1 MQIINQRRR
10 KIHQRGRETE
20 SSREGSNGGREQ
32 EDRLAEPSGS
42 RQGFRWF
49 RDLETRV
56 SLISQIGDSYL
67 SETSD
72 IVFLVQH
79 LMTVWVESACLD
91 ISQCILNKTIL
102 NVASKYVESVESN
115 CFTQFLI
122 LGTKASSW
130 CRKYLQMV
138 VESFGELA
146 EEQHSVIFFQI
157 ILDSLNFSSA
167 SIAKLTRSPIMGEAV
182 DMHIIEDFI
191 LEQLNLTKSSILEI
205 QRFHSIASEVL
216 KMVQVILDALI
227 KLCRAYAQATDLDSY
242 KLNKR
247 NADSVNLTGID
258 YASHVISITAG
269 TIENLYELGTFAAS
283 GGGSLVTILNLSW
296 KGVVSLLQLTKG
308 IQVERLNVGDII
320 LSLVSLATD
329 SLQCATESWYSF
341 PRETVPISDAKRAFL
356 PIKFF
361 LINAVRISS
370 DYPREAIGIFKEIT
384 QCVLSISTLSILWGN
399 EMHLRSVSEGLV
411 ELVEPTALL
420 LLHTLLNSADVNSDF
435 RRQILDWLLTVPMN
449 SDSMHLDK
457 GFGPDSKLNS
467 LDGIF
472 TMSCDA
478 MPKSDMLLLGRV
490 VVFLNLLKTSQ
501 ALKEDMVVSIS
512 CKLDCLLDI
521 LMHEDIYASILG
533 LEIPISC
540 GSSSP
545 GVVWRPMFSFTL
557 HTLRTFMLVATSS
570 HLAWTQVETFLLCN
584 FLHPHFLCQE
594 LVMELWC
601 FLIRHAELD
610 MIHHMF
616 EGLFS
621 ILKIIASSES
631 SLTPFCPLRKMA
643 RSICILLTHATP
655 ATIDQVYNS
664 ILSDNDSYLSSI
676 ISMTLLLE
684 GGLPLVSLS
693 DNMKMIVNQKV
704 QSEFCGFLVSYFKE
718 HETKDCIS
726 GLHGLPV
733 YALSSA
739 LLSCHIKESS
749 IVDEQLASQILRFAV
764 SLIHGYKQATDST
777 KENHAKLLSPALD
790 IISNMKHV
798 YAPNEIREFILEL
811 KTLFVSGSST
821 DPNASLHQ
829 VKPSLSSLMAKLC
842 HLELAEGEESTI
854 CSAVYDLYHV
864 LLRDRHWAFIHL
876 AIAAFGYFAAR
887 TSWTELWR
895 FVPQDAALSFDVN
908 TGSEANEDRFMSEL
922 KNYLEKEL
930 ALSVVIPCKEQL
942 SCLVKEGMILKKN
955 FRIDSIIPQVIRSET
970 VEAINVNEDHVKVK
984 RRKLPNGI
992 DEGMKLLQ
1000 NGLKVMNN
1008 AIAQTESSE
1017 LRDAFSSHISRLE
1030 DVISHM
1036 MDLSSKS

>member
-1 MQIINQRRR
+1 ME
-10 KIHQRGRETE
+10 GE
-20 SSREGSNGGREQ
+20 SKRS
-32 EDRLAEPSGS
+32 
-42 RQGFRWF
+42 
-49 RDLETRV
+49 DLRSLVEAIKASDDVETRV
-56 SLISQIGDSYL
+56 SLISQIGDSYQ

-72 IVFLVQH
+72 VVFLVQH
-79 LMTVWVESACLD
+79 LIVLWVEPACLD
-91 ISQCILNKTIL
+91 ISQCILNKKIL
-102 NVASKYVESVESN
+102 NVVAQCVESVESN

-122 LGTKASSW
+122 LGTKASSG
-130 CRKYLQMV
+130 CRKYLQMA
-138 VESFGELA
+138 VESYGELV
-146 EEQHSVIFFQI
+146 EEQHSIIFFQI

-167 SIAKLTRSPIMGEAV
+167 SIAKLTRSPVIGKEV

-227 KLCRAYAQATDLDSY
+227 KLCRAYAQASDLDSC

-247 NADSVNLTGID
+247 NVDYVNLTGID
-258 YASHVISITAG
+258 YARHVISITAS

-308 IQVERLNVGDII
+308 IHVERLNVGDII
-320 LSLVSLATD
+320 LSLVSLATE
-329 SLQCATESWYSF
+329 SLRCATESWSSF

-420 LLHTLLNSADVNSDF
+420 LLHTLLNSADVNSDV
-435 RRQILDWLLTVPMN
+435 RCQILDWLFTAPIN
-449 SDSMHLDK
+449 SDLMHLDK
-457 GFGPDSKLNS
+457 GFGPDSKSIS

-478 MPKSDMLLLGRV
+478 TPTSDMLLLGRV

-545 GVVWRPMFSFTL
+545 GVVWQTMFSFTL

-584 FLHPHFLCQE
+584 FLHLHFLCQE

-610 MIHHMF
+610 MVHHMVD
-616 EGLFS
+616 GLFS

-631 SLTPFCPLRKMA
+631 SLAPFCPLRKMA
-643 RSICILLTHATP
+643 RSICILLTHAKPT
-655 ATIDQVYNS
+655 TIDQVFNS

-676 ISMTLLLE
+676 ISMTLILE
-684 GGLPLVSLS
+684 GFPLLSLS
-693 DNMKMIVNQKV
+693 DNVKIIANQKV
-704 QSEFCGFLVSYFKE
+704 QSEFCGFLQNYFKE

-739 LLSCHIKESS
+739 LLSCQIKESS
-749 IVDEQLASQILRFAV
+749 IIDEKLASQIQRFAI
-764 SLIHGYKQATDST
+764 SLLHSYKQATDST
-777 KENHAKLLSPALD
+777 KENYAKLLSAVLD
-790 IISNMKHV
+790 IISKMKHV
-798 YAPNEIREFILEL
+798 YARNDIGELILEL
-811 KTLFVSGSST
+811 KTLFVSCSST
-821 DPNASLHQ
+821 DSNAFLYQ
-829 VKPSLSSLMAKLC
+829 VKPSLSSFMAKLC
-842 HLELAEGEESTI
+842 HMELAEGEDSTL
-854 CSAVYDLYHV
+854 CSAIYDLYHV

-908 TGSEANEDRFMSEL
+908 TGHEANEDRFMSEL
-922 KNYLEKEL
+922 KAYLEKEV
-930 ALSVVIPCKEQL
+930 AFSAVILCKEQL
-942 SCLVKEGMILKKN
+942 SCLAKEGMILKKN
-955 FRIDSIIPQVIRSET
+955 FKIDSIIPQVIRSEK
-970 VEAINVNEDHVKVK
+970 VEAINANEDHVKVK

-992 DEGMKLLQ
+992 DEGMELLQ
-1000 NGLKVMNN
+1000 NGLKVMSN

-1017 LRDAFSSHISRLE
+1017 LKDAFSSHISRLE

-1036 MDLSSKS
+1036 IDLTSKS